1 MSSEGEPRA
10 AAGGSPPR
18 VIQLCNFA
26 RPEAGAFVPM
36 VHDLLRRALERGWSA
51 AAVFTEDARGLDWI
65 AGLERSGIDVR
76 FAPGSSRIRQGLW
89 LKRMLAEESGP
100 TVLHSHFTT
109 FDVPAVLAAGR
120 RPQTA
125 IIWHVHST
133 LMTRPASVIRN
144 IAKFATFGRW
154 VDALL
159 CPAQNIADGV
169 IRRRAPVDRVHFLP
183 SAIDVAS
190 YPLQDA
196 AARRRAREKLDL
208 PAEATVLLH
217 FGWHWYLKGGDSF
230 LQTIER
236 LCSEGHDD
244 LLGLERG
251 GAGVAEREV
260 AVRGLEQVVRVVAPI
275 ADIRELFAAADVVVS
290 SSRSEGMAYSVLE
303 AICSGTPVVATQI
316 PGHIYVGARVAACS
330 VVRRD
335 PALLAAAVQ
344 SFLDRDPALAAEAAR
359 ESRDWI
365 AGNLG
370 LEVISNRLLDNYQAI
385 LRGYVPIR
393 WS

>member
-1 MSSEGEPRA
+1 MGSEGELGA
-10 AAGGSPPR
+10 ARGAGPPR
-18 VIQLCNFA
+18 MIQLCNFS
-26 RPEAGAFVPM
+26 RSEAGAFVPM
-36 VHDLLRRALERGWSA
+36 VHDLLRRALARGWTA
-51 AAVFTEDARGLDWI
+51 AAVFTEDSRGLDWI

-89 LKRMLAEESGP
+89 LKRMLAEDAGP

-125 IIWHVHST
+125 IVWHVHST

-144 IAKFATFGRW
+144 IAKFATFGHR

-159 CPAQNIADGV
+159 CPAQNIADGA
-169 IRRRAPVDRVHFLP
+169 IRRLAPVERVHFLP

-190 YPLQDA
+190 YPLQDPTQ
-196 AARRRAREKLDL
+196 RQRARARLGLGSD
-208 PAEATVLLH
+208 ATVLLH
-217 FGWHWYLKGGDSF
+217 FGWHWYLKGGDIF
-230 LQTIER
+230 LQTIEQMQR
-236 LCSEGHDD
+236 GGQRD
-244 LLGLERG
+244 LVGLERG
-251 GAGVAEREV
+251 GARVAEREV
-260 AVRGLEQVVRVVAPI
+260 AERGLEQVVQVVAPV

-303 AICSGTPVVATQI
+303 SICSGTPVVATQI

-330 VVRRD
+330 VVRCD
-335 PALLAAAVQ
+335 PALLAAEVQ
-344 SFLDRDPALAAEAAR
+344 RFLARDPALAARQAR

-370 LEVISNRLLDNYQAI
+370 LEVISNRLLDNFEAI
-385 LRGYVPIR
+385 LSGYVPIR